1 MMAFF
6 FSRTEPF
13 PELYKKA
20 PQNKLI
26 AARPIGSLLGH
37 MLIIG
42 AVQILTFVYVKSQVW
57 FEAYEDSANKEDKNF
72 SCFENTAVFLVSMFQ
87 YVTAAVIFSKGAPY
101 RRSIFSNRKLA
112 RAFIPHSLLFNVKK
126 AILDQMWRNWVN

>member
-1 MMAFF
+1 MAFF

-112 RAFIPHSLLFNVKK
+112 RARLSLTASYSTSKRLF
-126 AILDQMWRNWVN
+126 